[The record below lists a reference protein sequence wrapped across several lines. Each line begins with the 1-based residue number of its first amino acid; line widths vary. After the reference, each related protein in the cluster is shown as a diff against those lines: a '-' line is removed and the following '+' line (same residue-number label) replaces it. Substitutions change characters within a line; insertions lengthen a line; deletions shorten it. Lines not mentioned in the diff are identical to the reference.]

1 MNNKIKEMALIV
13 KELTMYELAAEY
25 GVEVERC

>member
-1 MNNKIKEMALIV
+1 MNKEIKEMALIV

-25 GVEVERC
+25 GVEVE